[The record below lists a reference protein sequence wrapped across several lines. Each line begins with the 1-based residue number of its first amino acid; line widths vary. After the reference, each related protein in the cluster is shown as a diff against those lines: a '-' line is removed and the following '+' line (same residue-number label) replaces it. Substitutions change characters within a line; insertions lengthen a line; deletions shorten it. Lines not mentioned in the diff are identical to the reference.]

1 MDLWTVILM
10 NEKNSK
16 DYTRLGGWLL
26 FFLISLIL
34 NALLLSLSIL
44 STLGDFLSGSAT
56 SDTDLL
62 SLIISITL
70 MAVPT
75 IYMVV
80 LICMLITANKRFRKL
95 FIYGTLLNLI
105 LTVLLVAVVSAHV
118 QDTAPLAENIAS
130 VVLSSVIWVTY
141 FYRSERV
148 RVYFG
153 YPAKTEPHTEPP
165 VPGIIPDQIS
175 AHSDQIAPTTQQP
188 ISPSSGETTLKI
200 SRSAK
205 YWIAGLITLCLL
217 GLAGTGIHAAISDA
231 YDSGFNDG
239 FNTALPIGYDQGY
252 NAGEDSGYTTG
263 YTQGKNTGYLNGY
276 RSGEMTGYLNGFDDA
291 VANYGQYTITYIEY
305 VLSKSK

>member
-16 DYTRLGGWLL
+16 DYTHLGGWLL

-105 LTVLLVAVVSAHV
+105 LIVLLVAVVSAHV

>member
-252 NAGEDSGYTTG
+252 NAGVDSGYTTG
-263 YTQGKNTGYLNGY
+263 YTQGKNTGYLNG
-276 RSGEMTGYLNGFDDA
+276 
-291 VANYGQYTITYIEY
+291 
-305 VLSKSK
+305 